1 MKPFD
6 PFSRRISRR
15 EALITGLSA
24 AGMLS
29 VTSVLAACG
38 GGSSGGSA
46 TTASGGDTAAG
57 GETTAAAPKT
67 GGTLKYGVGDAQAK
81 DSLDPALALTSVGI
95 FGHSLI
101 YDTLLSVDSSWALS
115 PMLAEEYD
123 ISDDAVTHT
132 FKLRSGVEFHSG
144 KTLTS
149 EDVKAHFTRIL
160 DEKTG
165 SPGLSVLAP
174 VMDPSSMSTPDPT
187 TIVFKLKTPDAFFG
201 QRVAHY
207 TLRVA
212 QADTNEW
219 LKTSFGTGPF
229 ISKSFRP
236 GEGFEFERNPNYWQE
251 GVPYLDAV
259 VGVGIP
265 DAATRVQALLN
276 GDIQLTDTVPTS
288 ALDQV
293 DGGDSAQLLDVKNPS
308 PYTFDVDSSIAPYN
322 DQRVQKA
329 MKMLLD
335 REAMLKLLVAGRGV
349 VSADTL
355 IDPADPWYPAD
366 LEPFPYDPEQAKAL
380 LAEAGLADGF
390 SEKVWTTT
398 AYPLLNEGAAYGKQA
413 MAAGG
418 IELDIQSV
426 SADRYIEAFL
436 NEPIVMDYYL
446 RQHPM
451 VMFQLYY
458 LSSSTSNTTRLKD
471 DQIDGWINELIKT
484 IDPAKQAE
492 IGGEII
498 RRYNDVAAML
508 NPFNFASY
516 WGGAGNLQGWTA
528 NPISNVEIRTAS
540 LA

>member
-1 MKPFD
+1 VEPFD

-15 EALITGLSA
+15 DALIAGISA
-24 AGMLS
+24 AGLLS
-29 VTSVLAACG
+29 FSGVLSACG
-38 GGSSGGSA
+38 SSASTTSSA
-46 TTASGGDTAAG
+46 TTG

-67 GGTLKYGVGDAQAK
+67 GGTLRYGMGDAQAK
-81 DSLDPALALTSVGI
+81 DSLDPALALTSVGL

-101 YDTLLSVDSSWALS
+101 YDTLLSVDSNWQLS

-123 ISDDAVTHT
+123 ISDDAITHT
-132 FKLRSGVEFHSG
+132 FKLRSGVEFHNG

-149 EDVKAHFTRIL
+149 EDVAAHFKRIL

-165 SPGLSVLAP
+165 SAGLSVLAP
-174 VMDPSSMSTPDPT
+174 VVGPSSISTPDPT
-187 TIVFKLKTPDAFFG
+187 TIIFKLKTPDAFFG

-207 TLRVA
+207 TLRVP
-212 QADTNEW
+212 QAGTSEW
-219 LKTSFGTGPF
+219 LDTSFGTGPF

-251 GVPYLDAV
+251 GVPYIDAV
-259 VGVGIP
+259 IGVGMP

-288 ALDQV
+288 ALGQI
-293 DGGDSAQLLDVKNPS
+293 DGADAAQLLDIKNPS
-308 PYTFDVDSSIAPYN
+308 PYTFDVDSSVAPYN

-335 REAMLKLLVAGRGV
+335 REAMLQLLASGRGV

-355 IDPADPWYPAD
+355 IDPTDPWYPKD
-366 LEPFPYDPEQAKAL
+366 LQPFPYDPEQAKAL
-380 LAEAGLADGF
+380 LAEAGMADGF

-413 MAAGG
+413 MAVGG
-418 IELDIQSV
+418 IEFDIQSV

-471 DQIDGWINELIKT
+471 AQIDTWINELIST
-484 IDPAKQAE
+484 TDPAKQAE
-492 IGGEII
+492 MGGEII
-498 RRYNDVAAML
+498 RRYNDKAAML
-508 NPFNFASY
+508 NPFSFASY
-516 WGGAGNLQGWTA
+516 WGGSGNLEGWTP

>member
-1 MKPFD
+1 MEPFD
-6 PFSRRISRR
+6 PFSRRLSRR
-15 EALITGLSA
+15 EALATGLSA
-24 AGMLS
+24 AALLS

-38 GGSSGGSA
+38 SSDPNNTSA
-46 TTASGGDTAAG
+46 NSAASTTADGS
-57 GETTAAAPKT
+57 TTAAIKR

-101 YDTLLSVDSSWALS
+101 YDTLLSVDSSWELS

-123 ISDDAVTHT
+123 ISSDAVTHS

-144 KTLTS
+144 KTMTS
-149 EDVKAHFTRIL
+149 EDVAEHFKRIL

-165 SPGLSVLAP
+165 SPGLSVLGP
-174 VMDPSSMSTPDPT
+174 VMDASSISTPDPT
-187 TIVFKLKTPDAFFG
+187 TIIFKLKTPDAFFG

-207 TLRVA
+207 TLRIA
-212 QADTNEW
+212 QAKTDEW
-219 LKTSFGTGPF
+219 LNASFGTGPF

-276 GDIQLTDTVPTS
+276 GDIHLTDTVPTS

-293 DGGDSAQLLDVKNPS
+293 SSADSAQLLDVKNPS
-308 PYTFDVDSSIAPYN
+308 PYTFDVDSSIKPYN
-322 DQRVQKA
+322 DPRVQKA
-329 MKMLLD
+329 MKMLID

-355 IDPADPWYPAD
+355 IDPADPWSPAD
-366 LEPFPYDPEQAKAL
+366 LKPFPYDPEQAKAL
-380 LAEAGLADGF
+380 LAEAGLGAGF

-413 MAAGG
+413 MAVGG
-418 IELDIQSV
+418 IEFDIQSV
-426 SADRYIEAFL
+426 SSDRYIEAFL
-436 NEPIVMDYYL
+436 KEPIVMDYYL

-458 LSSSTSNTTRLKD
+458 MSSSTSNTTRLKD
-471 DQIDGWINELIKT
+471 EKIDGWITELIKT
-484 IDPAKQAE
+484 TDTAKQAE

-508 NPFNFASY
+508 SPFNFASY
-516 WGGAGNLQGWTA
+516 WGGAGTLQGWTA